1 MRKKKKNWLAFV
13 IILTLVL
20 ILILLINFGKSSNND
35 TKLSLSE
42 KRWIENN
49 KKEVINV
56 SVANNIPIFS
66 QEGEGIFHNFINELE
81 NDTKLTFYLIPYDV
95 SSETQE
101 NDLYFEVVGHD
112 KVKSLK
118 DDDMVFYK
126 DYYIDHIYTC
136 FLMIKPLHL
145 NNLYYN

>member
-13 IILTLVL
+13 VILTLVL
-20 ILILLINFGKSSNND
+20 ILILLIND

-126 DYYIDHIYTC
+126 D
-136 FLMIKPLHL
+136 
-145 NNLYYN
+145 